1 MTAAVTDG
9 LSGRLAEIE
18 RAYRETEM
26 LLADPDVLADPVRYR
41 EAGRRYSEL
50 RPLVVSYRAMREAEQ
65 EAGDALDLAE
75 AEEDPGFASEFREL
89 ARGRR
94 VEADRLLEELR
105 SALTPR
111 DPDDSKDVIV
121 EIRAAAG
128 GAEAALWAG
137 DLLRMYQRYA
147 ELQGFVA
154 EPLNSS
160 GAEAGGFSS
169 VTFAVKGKGAFGK
182 LKYEAG
188 VHRVQRVPKTE
199 SQGRV
204 HTSTATVAVMPE
216 AEEVE
221 VEIDPSDVKVDT
233 FRSSG
238 PGGQSVNTTDSAVRV
253 THVPSGMVVT
263 CQDEKSQLQNKEKA
277 FRVLRARLYREEMGA
292 RDAERAEGRRSQIGS
307 GDRSEKIRTYNYR
320 ENRVTDHRIGLTIK
334 RLPQI
339 LEGALDRFVEA
350 LAAEES
356 ARRLGEGM

>member
-1 MTAAVTDG
+1 MAR
-9 LSGRLAEIE
+9 LSEIE
-18 RAYRETEM
+18 RTYHETEM
-26 LLADPDVLADPVRYR
+26 MLADPKVLADPARYG
-41 EAGRRYSEL
+41 ELGRRFSEL
-50 RPLVVSYRAMREAEQ
+50 RPLVVSYRTMRDAEQ
-65 EAGDALDLAE
+65 EALDAIELADAEDDTSFASDLRDLA
-75 AEEDPGFASEFREL
+75 G
-89 ARGRR
+89 ARQR
-94 VEADRLLEELR
+94 EADRLREELR
-105 SALTPR
+105 VALVPQ
-111 DPDDSKDVIV
+111 DPDDLKDVIV

-147 ELQGFVA
+147 ELRGFVS

-160 GAEAGGFSS
+160 GADGGGFST

-204 HTSTATVAVMPE
+204 HTSTATVAVMAE

-221 VEIDPSDVKVDT
+221 VQIDHSDVKVDT

-238 PGGQSVNTTDSAVRV
+238 PGGQSVNTTDSAVRI
-253 THVPSGMVVT
+253 THLPTGLVVT

-277 FRVLRARLYREEMGA
+277 FRVLRARLYQEEMET
-292 RDAERAEGRRSQIGS
+292 RDAERAAGRRSQIGS
-307 GDRSEKIRTYNYR
+307 GGRSEKIRTYNFR
-320 ENRVTDHRIGLTIK
+320 GNRVTDHRIGLTIK

-339 LEGALDRFVEA
+339 LEGSLDAFVDALT
-350 LAAEES
+350 AEEA